1 VTAPTEV
8 GAGSGS
14 GSGSGDAGAGA
25 EGTPVP
31 GSGGGP
37 RIGLVAVLVVLGAL
51 FVAVGGALAVRT
63 GDGDGGASSTAAGP
77 AGSDSGSDDGNG
89 DDDGWRGAALGT
101 AQPRP
106 EFTLTDTAGRPYD
119 FAAETRGRLTLLF
132 FGYTSCPDVC
142 PIHMATLAGAL
153 DQPGVP
159 EPVVVFVTTD
169 PERDTPEH
177 LRDWL
182 DNFSPGFVGLR
193 GTPEQ
198 IRAAEVAAQ
207 VPPSM
212 RGTGEGDDYE
222 VGHAAQIIAYTPDD
236 EAHVVYPF
244 GVRREDWI
252 ADLPRLPTEWPAR

>member
-1 VTAPTEV
+1 MSDQ
-8 GAGSGS
+8 GSRTRG
-14 GSGSGDAGAGA
+14 
-25 EGTPVP
+25 
-31 GSGGGP
+31 
-37 RIGLVAVLVVLGAL
+37 VAVLVVLGIV
-51 FVAVGGALAVRT
+51 FVAAGGLLAARR
-63 GDGDGGASSTAAGP
+63 DGGDAAESSG
-77 AGSDSGSDDGNG
+77 GSEA
-89 DDDGWRGAALGT
+89 WRGAVLGT

-106 EFTLTDTAGRPYD
+106 DFTLTDTDGRPYD
-119 FAAETRGRLTLLF
+119 FAARTRGRLTLLF

-153 DQPGVP
+153 REPGMP
-159 EPVVVFVTTD
+159 RPTVVFVTTD
-169 PERDTPEH
+169 PERDTPAH

-182 DNFSPGFVGLR
+182 DGFSPDFVGLR
-193 GTPEQ
+193 GTPQQ
-198 IRAAEVAAQ
+198 IRAAEIAAQ

-252 ADLPRLPTEWPAR
+252 ADLPRLLDTWGRS